1 MASVKKRDDGR
12 PKPWLVR
19 WRDENNQ
26 QRKRSFARKI
36 DADRFRAETEHK
48 LHTGTYIDPSAGKI
62 TFREYAEKWRVSQ
75 PDRANT
81 VARKKSQLTRHVYPV
96 IGNRAMASIRTSAVQ
111 SLVTGLPLAPSSA
124 RGVYRTVRAV
134 FRAAAADRVIP
145 FDPCV
150 KITLPE
156 MLHEEIV
163 PLTPAQVAA
172 MAAAVQPRYRGLV
185 EFDAGTGLRQGEIF
199 GLEVAGLDLEAKTV
213 KVYQQV
219 QVAAG
224 GGTVVCPLKGGQ
236 AAYRTIPLG
245 DSIVEVVTAH
255 LAEFPPVEVEVLD
268 ITGRKPVRRPARFVF
283 ADELGR
289 ALNRND
295 FNESVWRRARTAV
308 GLPEVT
314 QHDLRH
320 FYASLLIA
328 AGLNPKVVAARL
340 GHADVARTLNTYS
353 HLWPGDEDR
362 SRQAVD
368 DVFRRDV
375 PHMRPKPEG

>member
-1 MASVKKRDDGR
+1 MASVEKRDDGR

-19 WRDENNQ
+19 WRDEDGA
-26 QRKRSFARKI
+26 QRKKSFARKV
-36 DADRFRAETEHK
+36 DADRFRAEVEHR
-48 LHTGTYIDPSAGKI
+48 LNTGTYVDPKAGKV
-62 TFREYAEKWRVSQ
+62 TFRQYAEEWRLSQ
-75 PDRANT
+75 PNRANT
-81 VARKKSQLTRHVYPV
+81 IARKKSQLTKHVYPV
-96 IGNRAMASIRTSAVQ
+96 IGHRPMAAIRASAIQ
-111 SLVTGLPLAPSSA
+111 ALVTELPLAASSA

-134 FRAAAADRVIP
+134 FRSAAADRVIP
-145 FDPCV
+145 HDPCV
-150 KITLPE
+150 KIRLPE
-156 MLHEEIV
+156 LAHEEIV

-172 MAAAVQPRYRGLV
+172 MAAAVQSRYRGLV

-199 GLEVAGLDLEAKTV
+199 GLEVAALDLERRTV
-213 KVYQQV
+213 KVYQQI
-219 QVAAG
+219 QVAEG
-224 GGTVVCPLKGGQ
+224 GGTVVCPLKGGK

-245 DSIVEVVTAH
+245 DTMTEVVTAH

-268 ITGRKPVRRPARFVF
+268 ITGPKPVRRPARFVF
-283 ADELGR
+283 ADDEGR

-295 FNESVWRRARTAV
+295 FNETVWRRARSAV
-308 GLPEVT
+308 GLPDVT

-320 FYASLLIA
+320 FYASLLIN

-362 SRQAVD
+362 SREAVD

-375 PHMRPKPEG
+375 PHMRPKPDR